1 MLAPTRTN
9 PGKRKVSKA
18 LTLPAPTNGW
28 FVGENL
34 AAAPPQTAYVMDNF
48 FPGQDYVRL
57 RRGSTEYATGLSGI
71 TPRLMVYDNGTASKM
86 FAANG
91 ANIFDV
97 SITGAV
103 GAADVSGLTSTDWSY
118 VQFTTTGGTFLRCVN
133 GADTP
138 RLFDG
143 STWATTPAITGVT
156 AADLIYVWG
165 YRNRLYF
172 VEKTSMSAWYLPVDS
187 VAGAATKFPLGGVFT
202 LGGELLIGASWSA
215 NLNNTTN
222 ELCVFITSQGEVAV
236 YGGSY
241 PGDTTGWGL
250 QGLYRIGKPLGRN
263 SVFKA
268 GGDLAIMT
276 EDGIVPMSK
285 VVSLDRVALA
295 NEAITKPIQP
305 SWLSAVTPRT
315 LLDGWSITVWP
326 LEQMAIVNLPQLDAN
341 DRQQFVANAR
351 SGAWCRYTGWDAH
364 SFAVYNNKLYFG
376 TSDGRIMRGET
387 TGQDDGD
394 LYSGKLVWSYNDFKA
409 GPMRKQVKAV
419 RPLYRTTF
427 NAIPSFGML
436 ADYATTTAPA
446 PSAAV
451 ESASGALWDTAV
463 WDTAVWPG
471 TSTQKASWK
480 IVTGFGA
487 VLAPV
492 MQVSVSSTTDPELDM
507 LQMDVLYETGEAIG

>member
-1 MLAPTRTN
+1 MLAATRPN

-18 LTLPAPTNGW
+18 ITLPAPTNGW
-28 FVGENL
+28 FVGDNL

-48 FPGQDYVRL
+48 FPGQNYVRL
-57 RRGSTEYATGLSGI
+57 RRGSTEYATGM
-71 TPRLMVYDNGTASKM
+71 TDVVPRLMVYDNGTASQM

-91 ANIFDV
+91 SSIYDV
-97 SITGAV
+97 SVTGAV
-103 GAADVSGLTSTDWSY
+103 GAADVTGLTSTDWSY
-118 VQFTTTGGTFLRCVN
+118 VQFTTTGGTFLRLVN

-138 RLFDG
+138 QVFDG
-143 STWATTPAITGVT
+143 STWGTTPAITGAT
-156 AADLIYVWG
+156 AADLIHVWA

-187 VAGAATKFPLGGVFT
+187 IGGAAVEFPLGGVFT

-215 NLNNTTN
+215 NLNNSTN

-236 YGGSY
+236 YGGAY
-241 PGDTTGWGL
+241 PGGTDWSI

-263 SVFKA
+263 CIFKA

-295 NEAITKPIQP
+295 NEAITQPIQP
-305 SWLSAVTPRT
+305 AWLSAVTART
-315 LLDGWSITVWP
+315 ALDGWSITVWP
-326 LEQMAIVNLPQLDAN
+326 LESMAVVNVPQLDAN
-341 DRQQFVANAR
+341 DKQQFVANAR
-351 SGAWCRYTGWDAH
+351 SGAWCRYTGWDAR
-364 SFAVYNNKLYFG
+364 SFAVYNNRLYFG
-376 TSDGRIMRGET
+376 TSDGRVMRGES
-387 TGQDDGD
+387 TGQDDGS

-436 ADYATTTAPA
+436 ADYSVLTTPA
-446 PSAAV
+446 PSAAA
-451 ESASGALWDTAV
+451 ESTSGALWDVAV
-463 WDTAVWPG
+463 WDVDLWPG

-480 IVTGFGA
+480 VVTGFGA

-492 MQVSVSSTTDPELDM
+492 MQVSVSSANDPELDM
-507 LQMDVLYETGEAIG
+507 LQMDVLYELGEAIG